1 MKTIVIDVQLAP
13 SEYGIDVF
21 KPSDKL
27 HQNGN
32 HYRDERNASRPTAL
46 GFSEFPGLKQITKP
60 TLAQLVIK
68 VRREEGFYWVN
79 RHGLGDESGW
89 VVRFWDGV
97 RFSDGKDN
105 EWDESTYTKIDERKI
120 ERVPE

>member
-13 SEYGIDVF
+13 CEMGFDIF
-21 KPSDKL
+21 RPSDVL
-27 HQNGN
+27 YPHGN
-32 HYRDERNASRPTAL
+32 HYRDQNDCTRPYAIRY
-46 GFSEFPGLKQITKP
+46 SEFPGLKQITKP

-68 VRREEGFYWVN
+68 VEREEGFYWVN

-105 EWDESTYTKIDERKI
+105 EWDENTYTKIDERKI